1 MIAPIVNPLS
11 RLVWLKKDLKV
22 WFLRC
27 CLSMRRTSPWVYNQ
41 FGLNRPSVSSI
52 RTVLLGLDWVVSEW
66 EHLGSDLAKSHPEG
80 KTAPAGCQAGKHEP
94 NLAKALQFHGI
105 LWFDSLESAL
115 ENWSC
120 PSVMVTRRVVKC
132 EFTIFVF
139 VSNGF
144 QRSCFGWLVCL
155 YYLKTKLQRM
165 TYQWQR
171 LSRSLFF

>member
-27 CLSMRRTSPWVYNQ
+27 CLSMRRTIPWVYNQ

-105 LWFDSLESAL
+105 LWFASLESKLLRIDLAPL
-115 ENWSC
+115 SWWQEELWN
-120 PSVMVTRRVVKC
+120 
-132 EFTIFVF
+132 
-139 VSNGF
+139 VS
-144 QRSCFGWLVCL
+144 
-155 YYLKTKLQRM
+155 
-165 TYQWQR
+165 
-171 LSRSLFF
+171 SLFLCLWAADFRGAVSDD